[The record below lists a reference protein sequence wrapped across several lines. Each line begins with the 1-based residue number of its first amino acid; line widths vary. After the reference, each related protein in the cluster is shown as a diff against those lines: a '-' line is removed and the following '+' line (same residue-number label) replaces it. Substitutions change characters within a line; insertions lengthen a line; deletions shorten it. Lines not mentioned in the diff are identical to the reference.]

1 MAPLTVIQF
10 DYEKCVLKSKRV
22 SLRSENLLQY

>member
-10 DYEKCVLKSKRV
+10 DCEKFVLKSKRE